1 MAGVARP
8 TPRQRRTWTSIVV
21 AAVAVACT
29 SSSGVHDVNG
39 DGHVVVACLGD
50 SNTDARWPPPHT
62 PKWCELA
69 AEATGWTFA
78 NHAVS
83 GTTVTMPAAPATWAG
98 PQLDEALADAPDAV
112 VLAFGTNDVRT
123 GRSTAEI
130 VAAYRDAVRR
140 VDAAGA
146 MAFVALAPPLFPPEA
161 EHAEELAAL
170 NAALRSA
177 FPPGRLIDFAS
188 GMTRADYEPDG
199 IHPNADGQHK
209 RAAAALRVLRPG

>member
-1 MAGVARP
+1 MARVARP
-8 TPRQRRTWTSIVV
+8 TSRRRPTWTFLAV
-21 AAVAVACT
+21 AAVACA

-39 DGHVVVACLGD
+39 DGRVIVACLGD

-62 PKWCELA
+62 PKWCEFA

-83 GTTVTMPAAPATWAG
+83 GTTVTMPAAPARWAG

-140 VDAAGA
+140 VDATGA
-146 MAFVALAPPLFPPEA
+146 MAFVALSPPLFPPEPQ
-161 EHAEELAAL
+161 HAEQLAAL
-170 NAALRSA
+170 NAALRGA
-177 FPPGRLIDFAS
+177 FARDLLIDFAS